1 MPKRFFIYSFFAL
14 ALTACGHDDGG
25 PTQQEVQAAL
35 DEARKCDDKAG
46 DSCVFISSRCLCQ
59 SAINSKSQENLRALL
74 EEYRCKDSVVDCPY
88 LIDPICYNGL
98 CLATKE

>member
-1 MPKRFFIYSFFAL
+1 MFKKFLKYSFL
-14 ALTACGHDDGG
+14 ALSLAACGEDDNG
-25 PTQQEVQAAL
+25 PNQQEVQKAL

-59 SAINSKSQENLRALL
+59 SAINSKSQDKLRSLL
-74 EEYRCKDSVVDCPY
+74 ENYKCRDSVNSCPY

-98 CLATKE
+98 CLATQE

>member
-1 MPKRFFIYSFFAL
+1 MLKRFFVCSFFAL
-14 ALTACGHDDGG
+14 FFTACGSEDSG
-25 PTQQEVQAAL
+25 PSQAEVQAAL

-59 SAINSKSQENLRALL
+59 SAINIKSQEKLRSLL
-74 EEYRCKDSVVDCPY
+74 EDYKCKDTVDNCPY
-88 LIDPICYNGL
+88 LIEPICYNGY